1 MVSVLTQTPH
11 LTDSNNPMPH
21 TIRPAVH
28 DDFAIL
34 ADFNIRMALETEN
47 HQLDRAVVENGVQA
61 ALEDDRHGQYLVAE
75 QDGMVVGCLLITY
88 EWSDWRN
95 GNIWWVQSVYVAPEH
110 RRQGVF
116 RALCEH
122 AETEAKNNPQSVG
135 LRLYV
140 EKDNQTAQAVYEK
153 LGWTRPGYLVMER
166 MFE

>member
-1 MVSVLTQTPH
+1 
-11 LTDSNNPMPH
+11 MPH
-21 TIRPAVH
+21 TIRSADH
-28 DDFAIL
+28 DDFTVL

-47 HQLDRAVVENGVQA
+47 HQLAREVVEPGVKA
-61 ALEDDRHGQYLVAE
+61 VLEDDRHGRYFVAE
-75 QDGMVVGCLLITY
+75 RDGAVVGCLLITY

-116 RALCEH
+116 RALCEY
-122 AETEAKNNPQSVG
+122 AESQAKADPQAVG

-140 EKDNQTAQAVYEK
+140 EQNNQTAQAVYEK
-153 LGWTRPGYLVMER
+153 LGWVRPGYLVLQR